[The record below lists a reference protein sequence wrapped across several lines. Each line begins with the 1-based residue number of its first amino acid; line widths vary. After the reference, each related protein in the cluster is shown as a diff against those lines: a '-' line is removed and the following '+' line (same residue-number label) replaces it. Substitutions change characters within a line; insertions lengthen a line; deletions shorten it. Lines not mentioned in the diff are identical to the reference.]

1 MTKFYADQ
9 GWGLIETTLLGM
21 YAKCL
26 KEMNRSED
34 YIKVLL
40 KLLAKSSAAERVRL
54 RRRGITALDGDD
66 REAASV
72 DISLDA
78 QHLEEEVGVDG
89 CVERIVT
96 LSLEIEKEITTPM
109 SHFWDNV
116 IVDPY
121 PRHLD
126 DRDGFEVLV
135 KMRYLLE
142 EKMEVQKLRVRIVN
156 TIGQVK
162 EVWMDALEPVTMKRG
177 VVKVFARSNITIPGS
192 YIVDK
197 IILIANKLHFVHELI
212 TKSTPN
218 TALGLGSTPVAA
230 VPTVKKTKLL
240 FYPAPRSLVVKLEVP
255 KQIHLEHM
263 KAIELVLDPGK
274 NNVTKAELRLRSAT
288 AGLRL
293 MTASVKFLEGSDS
306 ASMGDKSGV
315 FALKDLTPEKKVR
328 FRLPYTSENE
338 LTELALKVE
347 VDYDTDNGHFF
358 YADGLSVPVVLPLA
372 VNVQDVFKPNA
383 LFSRFQVST
392 AIPDVPL
399 RISKASLEG
408 SRTFGARSGVGAEG
422 SMVISL
428 LRMFLGIILNV
439 WLVGGFR

>member
-54 RRRGITALDGDD
+54 RRRGVTALDDGDGKT
-66 REAASV
+66 ASV

-89 CVERIVT
+89 CVKRIVA
-96 LSLEIEKEITTPM
+96 LSLEIEEEITTPM
-109 SHFWDNV
+109 SHFWDN
-116 IVDPY
+116 IAVDPY

-142 EKMEVQKLRVRIVN
+142 EKMEVQELRVRMVN

-177 VVKVFARSNITIPGS
+177 VVKVFARSSVTIPGS

-197 IILIANKLHFVHELI
+197 IILIANKLHFVHEPI
-212 TKSTPN
+212 AKSTPD

-230 VPTVKKTKLL
+230 VPIVKKTKLL
-240 FYPAPRSLVVKLEVP
+240 FYPAPRSLVAKLEVP

-293 MTASVKFLEGSDS
+293 MMASVKFLEGSDA
-306 ASMGDKSGV
+306 ASMGDKPGV
-315 FALKDLTPEKKVR
+315 VNLKGLSPEKKVR

-358 YADGLSVPVVLPLA
+358 YADGLTVPVVLPLA
-372 VNVQDVFKPNA
+372 VNVQDVFRPNA

-399 RISKASLEG
+399 RILKASLEG
-408 SRTFGARSGVGAEG
+408 SRTFGACSGVGTEG
-422 SMVISL
+422 SMVLSL
-428 LRMFLGIILNV
+428 PRIF
-439 WLVGGFR
+439 